1 MASRLADARYPRH
14 DRTSGSAWSG
24 MPSRHGA
31 TDGAPARP
39 HPSMFKALP
48 MMVRAVTLT
57 TLLLHNYVKGSGSAI
72 HVNGVDPH
80 YGPSAFRGKYA
91 YAITR
96 MEV

>member
-1 MASRLADARYPRH
+1 
-14 DRTSGSAWSG
+14 
-24 MPSRHGA
+24 
-31 TDGAPARP
+31 
-39 HPSMFKALP
+39 